1 MHLPKPDGLS
11 LVLGTHMRERTDC
24 LLTTSAPPYI
34 DTQINKSSKTAM
46 KQRPIKVKKLK
57 DLA

>member
-34 DTQINKSSKTAM
+34 DTQINKSSG
-46 KQRPIKVKKLK
+46 
-57 DLA
+57 